1 MFIKYL
7 VFVFKYLS
15 RVFGTTLATTHTFLE
30 RNASYI
36 FWTREYVI
44 GFEKKRLFNTVR
56 DWSFSRISP
65 SNGFLGRFLSDPYMG
80 EGEVFFSFSFDI
92 TAEFIVYAVSRSCS
106 LSVLVKY

>member
-44 GFEKKRLFNTVR
+44 GFEKN
-56 DWSFSRISP
+56 DFSIQSVIGRSRAYRHLTDFWD
-65 SNGFLGRFLSDPYMG
+65 GF
-80 EGEVFFSFSFDI
+80 
-92 TAEFIVYAVSRSCS
+92 
-106 LSVLVKY
+106 